1 MQSNAVID
9 SLDAHTTTSTQNLNE
24 PDAQAGLMKVFL
36 DYLGLYESLRDRV
49 TQPTWC
55 GLEGKNVNNSRVT
68 MGN

>member
-9 SLDAHTTTSTQNLNE
+9 SLDAHTAMSIQILNQ
-24 PDAQAGLMKVFL
+24 PDAQAGLMKVLL
-36 DYLGLYESLRDRV
+36 DYIGLYEALRDRV

-55 GLEGKNVNNSRVT
+55 GLEGKNVFNSSVT

>member
-9 SLDAHTTTSTQNLNE
+9 SLDAHTTMSTQNLNE

-36 DYLGLYESLRDRV
+36 DYMGLYESLRVRV

-55 GLEGKNVNNSRVT
+55 GLECKNVNNSRLT